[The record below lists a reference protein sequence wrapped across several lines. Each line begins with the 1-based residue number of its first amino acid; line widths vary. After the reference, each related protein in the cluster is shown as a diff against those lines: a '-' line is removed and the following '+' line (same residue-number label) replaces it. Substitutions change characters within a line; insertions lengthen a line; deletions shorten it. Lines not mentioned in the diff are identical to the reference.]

1 MGAMFG
7 KVWRVLVPERVRV
20 FLWLVVHQV
29 IMTNTERQRRHLCDT
44 AICQVCKS
52 GDETILH
59 ILRDCPA
66 MMGIW
71 NRIVPPT
78 LQRPFYTQTLLE
90 WIYGN
95 VGSPVVREGIPWG
108 TVFSMAVWWAWK
120 WRCGN
125 VFGENRKCRDR
136 TQFVKEISR
145 DVYQAHCLANGGQI
159 KRVRVERQIAWSRP
173 DEGWFKLNTDGAS
186 RGNPG
191 LATAGGVI
199 RDAAGNWVQG
209 FAFNIGVCTAPLA
222 ELWGV
227 YYGLYYAWEKKI
239 TRLKLEVDSEMVA
252 GFLKTG
258 ICDTHPLSFLAR
270 LCYGFLSKDW
280 LVQVSHVYREANH
293 LADGLANYA
302 FSCPLG
308 LHLLDSCPDCISS
321 FLDEDSRGISFP
333 RRICL

>member
-1 MGAMFG
+1 
-7 KVWRVLVPERVRV
+7 
-20 FLWLVVHQV
+20 
-29 IMTNTERQRRHLCDT
+29 MTNTERQRRHLCDT

-71 NRIVPPT
+71 NRIVPPI

-95 VGSPVVREGIPWG
+95 VGSQVVREGIPWG
-108 TVFSMAVWWAWK
+108 TV
-120 WRCGN
+120 
-125 VFGENRKCRDR
+125 KCRDR
-136 TQFVKEISR
+136 TQFVKEISK

-199 RDAAGNWVQG
+199 RDAVGNWVQG

-222 ELWGV
+222 ELWGF
-227 YYGLYYAWEKKI
+227 YYGLYYAWENKI
-239 TRLKLEVDSEMVA
+239 TRLKLEVDSKMVA

-280 LVQVSHVYREANH
+280 LVQLSH
-293 LADGLANYA
+293 G
-302 FSCPLG
+302 
-308 LHLLDSCPDCISS
+308 CIY
-321 FLDEDSRGISFP
+321 
-333 RRICL
+333 

>member
-1 MGAMFG
+1 
-7 KVWRVLVPERVRV
+7 
-20 FLWLVVHQV
+20 
-29 IMTNTERQRRHLCDT
+29 MTNTERQRRHLCDT
-44 AICQVCKS
+44 TICQICKS

-66 MMGIW
+66 MIGIW

-95 VGSPVVREGIPWG
+95 VGSQVVREGIPWG
-108 TVFSMAVWWAWK
+108 TV
-120 WRCGN
+120 
-125 VFGENRKCRDR
+125 KCRDR
-136 TQFVKEISR
+136 TQFVKEISK

-199 RDAAGNWVQG
+199 RDAVGNWVQG

-222 ELWGV
+222 ELWGF

-258 ICDTHPLSFLAR
+258 ICDTHPLRITLR
-270 LCYGFLSKDW
+270 MVW
-280 LVQVSHVYREANH
+280 LIMHFHA
-293 LADGLANYA
+293 L
-302 FSCPLG
+302 
-308 LHLLDSCPDCISS
+308 
-321 FLDEDSRGISFP
+321 
-333 RRICL
+333 